1 MGNKPAEETKQGSQ
15 ENDIQRRSDEV
26 DELKKLLEEKNREL
40 AAAGRQIA
48 DLQNNMKGMVSK
60 KNFEYVNAMNTGYRR
75 RVSKLEAE
83 NEKLKKVLKG
93 KGIKFLDALTGKI
106 G

>member
-1 MGNKPAEETKQGSQ
+1 MGNKPAEGTKQGSQ

-60 KNFEYVNAMNTGYRR
+60 KNFDYVYTMNTGYRH
-75 RVSKLEAE
+75 RVSELEAE
-83 NEKLKKVLKG
+83 NKKLKKILKG
-93 KGIKFLDALTGKI
+93 KGIEFLDALTGKI

>member
-1 MGNKPAEETKQGSQ
+1 M
-15 ENDIQRRSDEV
+15 
-26 DELKKLLEEKNREL
+26 LEEKNREL

-60 KNFEYVNAMNTGYRR
+60 KSFVYTMNTGYRHR
-75 RVSKLEAE
+75 ISELEAE
-83 NEKLKKVLKG
+83 NKKLKKILKG
-93 KGIKFLDALTGKI
+93 KGIEFLDALTGKI